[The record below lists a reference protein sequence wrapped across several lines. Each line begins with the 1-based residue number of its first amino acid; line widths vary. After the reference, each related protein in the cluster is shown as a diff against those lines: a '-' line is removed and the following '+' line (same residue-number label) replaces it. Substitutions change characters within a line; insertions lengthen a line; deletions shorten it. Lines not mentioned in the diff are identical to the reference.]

1 MMSCGWKTTRQGRTS
16 MRLSAIFPF
25 LSTLKTYSPRD
36 FKADLTAALT
46 VTPMAVP
53 QAMAYAIIAGVHP
66 QYGIYAC
73 MLPVV
78 MAALWGSS
86 RFMAAGPTNAISMV
100 LFSTM
105 ATISVGGTL
114 IINMPEEIRM
124 TYIFGLALFCG
135 LIQVGMGLAR
145 LGDLANFISH
155 SVMVAFTTG
164 AALLIGMG
172 QLKTVFGIPGPKK
185 AGFFHQMFDV
195 LHGLPQLNE
204 WCVGLA
210 ALTIAL
216 ALSLKRIS
224 HRFPASLAAL
234 ALVTAASWYLEA
246 DKHGVP
252 LVGAIPSVIPPLSMP
267 PAFDLAAVR
276 DLFMPALALALLG
289 TVESLA
295 IGKQLAS
302 VRNDSFD
309 GSQEL
314 IGQGLGNMAA
324 GITSG
329 IPGCGSFTRSA
340 LMVTSGGRTRMGT
353 VFSGLLAL
361 PMLFALAPFIAWLPL
376 PALGGIL
383 LIIAVQMIDIE
394 AIRLCLVATRI
405 DRIVLSLTFASTL
418 IFDLEKAIFIG
429 VLLSLVLFIYK
440 TAHPRVRRL
449 RPNDPLLR
457 EAPENMP
464 DGIAVYVVEGTLFF
478 GAIHE
483 LERQLYEEDEE
494 PTRLVVLHLT
504 RVFWLDASGAYA
516 LSQFVERCYA
526 RSIPVIL
533 VVGSRSVNRILQ
545 RTGILDY
552 LSNGFVA
559 ETINEGLRQATQ
571 LLSRITCRDGLCTYP
586 VPGIAPLAESAAA
599 TYAGQTPLQDA
610 PGKDA
615 DQDETPPLFEATE
628 AGAAASTA
636 PTQIDQLPLDMDDHD
651 DEEHSEPGSAT
662 DETGRESRADYADAA
677 PGGTDRMLKSP
688 SGAFTTGTSGPLCDD
703 AAPASGMADSLP
715 DDVAQGSIII
725 VGPRPPAEFPGVD
738 DLQGPPMPEDKRKAP

>member
-1 MMSCGWKTTRQGRTS
+1 
-16 MRLSAIFPF
+16 MRLTGIFPF
-25 LSTLKTYSPRD
+25 LTTLKTYTPLD
-36 FKADLTAALT
+36 FRADLMAAIT

-73 MLPVV
+73 MLPVIL
-78 MAALWGSS
+78 AALWGSS

-100 LFSTM
+100 IFSTM
-105 ATISVGGTL
+105 ATVSVGGVHIL
-114 IINMPEEIRM
+114 NLPEEVRM

-172 QLKTVFGIPGPKK
+172 QIKTVLGIPGPKK
-185 AGFFHQMFDV
+185 AGFFHQIFDV
-195 LHGLPQLNE
+195 LHGLPQANF

-210 ALTIAL
+210 ALTIVL
-216 ALSLKRIS
+216 AVSFKRVS
-224 HRFPASLAAL
+224 RRFPASLAAL
-234 ALVTAASWYLEA
+234 AVVTAIAWYFKV
-246 DKHGVP
+246 DQYGVR
-252 LVGAIPSVIPPLSMP
+252 LVGIIPNVIPPLSVP
-267 PAFDLAAVR
+267 PAFDLSAVR

-302 VRNDSFD
+302 VKNDSFD

-314 IGQGLGNMAA
+314 IGQGLANMAA
-324 GITSG
+324 GVTSG

-340 LMVTSGGRTRMGT
+340 LMVTSGGHTRMGT
-353 VFSGLLAL
+353 VFSGVLAL
-361 PMLFALAPFIAWLPL
+361 PMLFVLAPFFAWLPL

-383 LIIAVQMIDIE
+383 LIIAAGMIDIE

-405 DRIVLSLTFASTL
+405 DRIVLSMTFASTL
-418 IFDLEKAIFIG
+418 VFDLEKAIFIG

-449 RPNDPLLR
+449 RANDPLLR
-457 EAPENMP
+457 DAPPGLP
-464 DGIAVYVVEGTLFF
+464 DGIAVYVIEGTLFF

-494 PTRLVVLHLT
+494 PARLVVLHLS

-516 LSQFVERCYA
+516 LSQFVERCYS

-533 VVGSRSVNRILQ
+533 VVGSRSVRRILE
-545 RTGILDY
+545 RTGILDH

-559 ETINEGLRQATQ
+559 ETTNDGLRQAAA
-571 LLSRITCRDGLCTYP
+571 LLNRVACRDDECVYP
-586 VPGIAPLAESAAA
+586 VPGLAAPGASAASSG
-599 TYAGQTPLQDA
+599 AGA
-610 PGKDA
+610 PGQLGSASGPAEDPAADA
-615 DQDETPPLFEATE
+615 KGAPPIMEATE

-636 PTQIDQLPLDMDDHD
+636 PTQLDQMSLDIHD
-651 DEEHSEPGSAT
+651 
-662 DETGRESRADYADAA
+662 ADAA
-677 PGGTDRMLKSP
+677 HTAQSPNNTD
-688 SGAFTTGTSGPLCDD
+688 SGASP
-703 AAPASGMADSLP
+703 APKAQAGAMPDHVAEAS
-715 DDVAQGSIII
+715 ITI
-725 VGPRPPAEFPGVD
+725 VGPRQPAAFPGSD
-738 DLQGPPMPEDKRKAP
+738 ELQGPSVPEADQPTPQK

>member
-1 MMSCGWKTTRQGRTS
+1 
-16 MRLSAIFPF
+16 MRLTGIFPF
-25 LSTLKTYSPRD
+25 LTTLKTYTPRD
-36 FKADLTAALT
+36 FRADLMAAIT

-73 MLPVV
+73 MLPVIL
-78 MAALWGSS
+78 AALWGSS

-100 LFSTM
+100 IFSTM
-105 ATISVGGTL
+105 ATVSVGGVHIL
-114 IINMPEEIRM
+114 NLPEEVRM

-172 QLKTVFGIPGPKK
+172 QVKTVLGIPGPKK
-185 AGFFHQMFDV
+185 AGFFHQIFDV
-195 LHGLPQLNE
+195 LHGLPQANY

-210 ALTIAL
+210 ALTIVL
-216 ALSLKRIS
+216 AISFKRVS
-224 HRFPASLAAL
+224 RRFPASLAAL
-234 ALVTAASWYLEA
+234 AVVTAIAWYFKV
-246 DKHGVP
+246 DQHGVR
-252 LVGAIPSVIPPLSMP
+252 LVGIIPNVIPPLSVP
-267 PAFDLAAVR
+267 PAFDLSAVR

-302 VRNDSFD
+302 VRNDCFD

-314 IGQGLGNMAA
+314 IGQGLANMAA
-324 GITSG
+324 GVTSG

-353 VFSGLLAL
+353 VFSGVLAL
-361 PMLFALAPFIAWLPL
+361 PMLFVLAPFFAWLPL

-383 LIIAVQMIDIE
+383 LIIAAGMIDIE

-405 DRIVLSLTFASTL
+405 DRIVLSMTFASTL

-449 RPNDPLLR
+449 RANDPLLR
-457 EAPENMP
+457 DAPAGRP
-464 DGIAVYVVEGTLFF
+464 DGIAVYVIEGTLFF

-494 PTRLVVLHLT
+494 PARLVVLHLT

-533 VVGSRSVNRILQ
+533 VVGSRSVKRILE
-545 RTGILDY
+545 RTGILDH

-559 ETINEGLRQATQ
+559 ETTNDGLRQAAA
-571 LLSRITCRDGLCTYP
+571 LLSRVACRDDECVYP
-586 VPGIAPLAESAAA
+586 VPGLAAPAASAASA
-599 TYAGQTPLQDA
+599 ASSGAGA
-610 PGKDA
+610 PGQLGTVSDPAEDA
-615 DQDETPPLFEATE
+615 AAGSEATPPVLEATE

-636 PTQIDQLPLDMDDHD
+636 PTQLDQMPLDLH
-651 DEEHSEPGSAT
+651 A
-662 DETGRESRADYADAA
+662 ADAA
-677 PGGTDRMLKSP
+677 HAAQPPNSVDKGASP
-688 SGAFTTGTSGPLCDD
+688 DNARIGEHGSGAAVSDSS
-703 AAPASGMADSLP
+703 AAPAAEAQAGTMP
-715 DDVAQGSIII
+715 DHVAEASITI
-725 VGPRPPAEFPGVD
+725 VGPRQPAAFS
-738 DLQGPPMPEDKRKAP
+738 GPDELRGTPAPQADQPTPRK

>member
-1 MMSCGWKTTRQGRTS
+1 
-16 MRLSAIFPF
+16 MRLTGIFPF
-25 LSTLKTYSPRD
+25 LTTLKTYTPLD
-36 FKADLTAALT
+36 FRADLMAAIT

-73 MLPVV
+73 MLPVIL
-78 MAALWGSS
+78 AALWGSS

-100 LFSTM
+100 IFSTM
-105 ATISVGGTL
+105 ATVSVGGVHIL
-114 IINMPEEIRM
+114 NLPEEVRM

-172 QLKTVFGIPGPKK
+172 QIKTVLGIPGPKK
-185 AGFFHQMFDV
+185 AGFFHQIFDV
-195 LHGLPQLNE
+195 LHGLPQANF

-210 ALTIAL
+210 ALTIVL
-216 ALSLKRIS
+216 AISFKRVS
-224 HRFPASLAAL
+224 RRFPASLAAL
-234 ALVTAASWYLEA
+234 AVVTAIAWYFKV
-246 DKHGVP
+246 DQYGVR
-252 LVGAIPSVIPPLSMP
+252 LVGIIPNVIPPLSVP
-267 PAFDLAAVR
+267 PAFDLSAVR

-302 VRNDSFD
+302 VKNDSFD

-314 IGQGLGNMAA
+314 IGQGLANMAA
-324 GITSG
+324 GVTSG

-340 LMVTSGGRTRMGT
+340 LMVTSGGHTRMGT
-353 VFSGLLAL
+353 VFSGVLAL
-361 PMLFALAPFIAWLPL
+361 PMLFVLAPFFAWLPL

-383 LIIAVQMIDIE
+383 LIIAAGMIDIE

-405 DRIVLSLTFASTL
+405 DRIVLSMTFASTL
-418 IFDLEKAIFIG
+418 VFDLEKAIFIG

-457 EAPENMP
+457 DAPPGLP
-464 DGIAVYVVEGTLFF
+464 DGIAVYVIEGTLFF

-494 PTRLVVLHLT
+494 PARLVVLHLS

-533 VVGSRSVNRILQ
+533 VVGSRSVRRILE
-545 RTGILDY
+545 RTGILDH

-559 ETINEGLRQATQ
+559 ETTNDGLRQAAA
-571 LLSRITCRDGLCTYP
+571 LLNRVACRDDECVYP
-586 VPGIAPLAESAAA
+586 VPGLAASTASAVSSGAGASRQTGSASGPAEDPAADARSAP
-599 TYAGQTPLQDA
+599 PVM
-610 PGKDA
+610 
-615 DQDETPPLFEATE
+615 EATE

-636 PTQIDQLPLDMDDHD
+636 PTQLDQMPLDTHD
-651 DEEHSEPGSAT
+651 
-662 DETGRESRADYADAA
+662 ADADHTA
-677 PGGTDRMLKSP
+677 QSPNSTDGGLSPDDARIGTDGCGAAV
-688 SGAFTTGTSGPLCDD
+688 SGAAVSDSGASP
-703 AAPASGMADSLP
+703 APKAQAGAMPDHVAEAS
-715 DDVAQGSIII
+715 ITI
-725 VGPRPPAEFPGVD
+725 VGPRQPAAFPGSD
-738 DLQGPPMPEDKRKAP
+738 ELQGPTALDTEPPTPRK

>member
-1 MMSCGWKTTRQGRTS
+1 

-25 LSTLKTYSPRD
+25 LSTLKGYSPKD
-36 FKADLTAALT
+36 FRADITAALT

-100 LFSTM
+100 LFTTM

-164 AALLIGMG
+164 AALLIAMG
-172 QLKTVFGIPGPKK
+172 QVKTVFGIPGPKK

-204 WCVGLA
+204 WCLGLA
-210 ALTIAL
+210 ALTIVL
-216 ALSLKRIS
+216 ALTLKRIS
-224 HRFPASLAAL
+224 RRFPSSLAAL
-234 ALVTAASWYLEA
+234 ALVTAISWYLGA
-246 DKHGVP
+246 DKYGVP

-267 PAFDLAAVR
+267 PAFDLEAVR

-302 VRNDSFD
+302 VKNDSFD

-383 LIIAVQMIDIE
+383 LIIAAQMIDIE

-405 DRIVLSLTFASTL
+405 DRFVLSLTFASTL

-449 RPNDPLLR
+449 RANDPLLR
-457 EAPENMP
+457 EAPTDLP

-504 RVFWLDASGAYA
+504 RVFWLDASGAFA

-533 VVGSRSVNRILQ
+533 VVGSRSVNKILQ

-559 ETINEGLRQATQ
+559 ETINEGLRQAIQ
-571 LLSRITCRDGLCTYP
+571 LLNRITCRNGLCTYP
-586 VPGIAPLAESAAA
+586 VPGIAPLAEASASL
-599 TYAGQTPLQDA
+599 AGQTPPQGLA
-610 PGKDA
+610 ARDA
-615 DQDETPPLFEATE
+615 DQGNADILLEATE

-636 PTQIDQLPLDMDDHD
+636 PTQIDQLPLDMDAQN
-651 DEEHSEPGSAT
+651 DEEHSEAGKTDGT
-662 DETGRESRADYADAA
+662 DETGRERRADCASSADA
-677 PGGTDRMLKSP
+677 S
-688 SGAFTTGTSGPLCDD
+688 SGASADSASASSSPAAGASGPRCE
-703 AAPASGMADSLP
+703 ASAPVADRAEPLP
-715 DDVAQGSIII
+715 DDAPQTSIII
-725 VGPRPPAEFPGVD
+725 VGPRPPAAFPGVN
-738 DLQGPPMPEDKRKAP
+738 DLQGPPMPEDENRGRNGGTNN

>member
-1 MMSCGWKTTRQGRTS
+1 
-16 MRLSAIFPF
+16 MRLTGIFPF
-25 LSTLKTYSPRD
+25 LATLKTYTPRD
-36 FKADLTAALT
+36 FRADLMAAIT

-73 MLPVV
+73 MLPVIL
-78 MAALWGSS
+78 AALWGSS

-100 LFSTM
+100 IFSTM
-105 ATISVGGTL
+105 ATVSVGGVHIL
-114 IINMPEEIRM
+114 NLPEEVRM

-145 LGDLANFISH
+145 MGDLANFISH

-172 QLKTVFGIPGPKK
+172 QIKTVLGIPGPKK
-185 AGFFHQMFDV
+185 AGFFHQIFDV
-195 LHGLPQLNE
+195 LHGLPQANY

-210 ALTIAL
+210 ALTIVL
-216 ALSLKRIS
+216 AISFKRVS
-224 HRFPASLAAL
+224 RRFPASLAAL
-234 ALVTAASWYLEA
+234 AVVTAIAWYYKV
-246 DKHGVP
+246 DQYGVR
-252 LVGAIPSVIPPLSMP
+252 LVGAIPNVIPPLSVP

-276 DLFMPALALALLG
+276 DLFMPALALAMLG
-289 TVESLA
+289 AVESLA

-302 VRNDSFD
+302 VKNDSFD

-314 IGQGLGNMAA
+314 VGQGLANMAA
-324 GITSG
+324 GVTSG

-340 LMVTSGGRTRMGT
+340 LMVTSGGHTRMGT
-353 VFSGLLAL
+353 VFSGVLAL
-361 PMLFALAPFIAWLPL
+361 PMLFVLAPFFAWLPL

-383 LIIAVQMIDIE
+383 LIIAAGMIDIE

-405 DRIVLSLTFASTL
+405 DRIVLSMTFASTL

-449 RPNDPLLR
+449 RANDPLLR
-457 EAPENMP
+457 DAPAELP
-464 DGIAVYVVEGTLFF
+464 DGIAVYLIEGTLFF

-494 PTRLVVLHLT
+494 PARLVVLHLT

-533 VVGSRSVNRILQ
+533 VVGSRSVKRILE
-545 RTGILDY
+545 RTGILDH

-559 ETINEGLRQATQ
+559 ETTNDGLRQAAT
-571 LLSRITCRDGLCTYP
+571 LLNRVTCRDDACVYP
-586 VPGIAPLAESAAA
+586 VPDLAVQAASSGAGAPGQPGTASGTGENAAA
-599 TYAGQTPLQDA
+599 EAENA
-610 PGKDA
+610 
-615 DQDETPPLFEATE
+615 PPLLEASE

-636 PTQIDQLPLDMDDHD
+636 PTQLDQMPLDIHDVDADHTA
-651 DEEHSEPGSAT
+651 HPISADKGLSPDNALT
-662 DETGRESRADYADAA
+662 
-677 PGGTDRMLKSP
+677 GTDGF
-688 SGAFTTGTSGPLCDD
+688 GAAVSDNAAASAAEVQTGHMSDQV
-703 AAPASGMADSLP
+703 AEAS
-715 DDVAQGSIII
+715 ITI
-725 VGPRPPAEFPGVD
+725 VGPRPPAAFPGPD
-738 DLQGPPMPEDKRKAP
+738 ELQGPSVPRADQPTPRK

>member
-1 MMSCGWKTTRQGRTS
+1 
-16 MRLSAIFPF
+16 MRLTGIFPF
-25 LSTLKTYSPRD
+25 LTTLKAYTPLD
-36 FKADLTAALT
+36 FRADLMAAIT

-78 MAALWGSS
+78 LAALWGSS

-100 LFSTM
+100 IFSTM
-105 ATISVGGTL
+105 ATVSVGGVHIL
-114 IINMPEEIRM
+114 NLPEEVRM

-172 QLKTVFGIPGPKK
+172 QIKTVLGIPGPKK
-185 AGFFHQMFDV
+185 AGFFHQIFDV
-195 LHGLPQLNE
+195 LHGLPQANF

-210 ALTIAL
+210 ALTIVL
-216 ALSLKRIS
+216 AISFKRVS
-224 HRFPASLAAL
+224 RRFPASLAAL
-234 ALVTAASWYLEA
+234 AVVTAIAWYFKV
-246 DKHGVP
+246 DQYGVR
-252 LVGAIPSVIPPLSMP
+252 LVGIIPNVIPPLSVP
-267 PAFDLAAVR
+267 PAFDLSAVR

-302 VRNDSFD
+302 VKNDNFD

-314 IGQGLGNMAA
+314 IGQGLANMAA
-324 GITSG
+324 GVTSG

-340 LMVTSGGRTRMGT
+340 LMVTSGGHTRMGT
-353 VFSGLLAL
+353 VFSGVLAL
-361 PMLFALAPFIAWLPL
+361 PMLFVLAPFFAWLPL

-383 LIIAVQMIDIE
+383 LIIAVGMIDIE

-405 DRIVLSLTFASTL
+405 DRIVLSMTFASTL
-418 IFDLEKAIFIG
+418 VFDLEKAIFIG

-457 EAPENMP
+457 DAPAGLP
-464 DGIAVYVVEGTLFF
+464 DGIAVYVIEGTLFF

-494 PTRLVVLHLT
+494 PARLVVLHLS

-516 LSQFVERCYA
+516 LSQFVERCYS

-533 VVGSRSVNRILQ
+533 VVGSRSVRRILE
-545 RTGILDY
+545 RTGILDH

-559 ETINEGLRQATQ
+559 ETTNDGLRQAAA
-571 LLSRITCRDGLCTYP
+571 LLNRVACRDDECVYP
-586 VPGIAPLAESAAA
+586 VPGLAALAASAASSG
-599 TYAGQTPLQDA
+599 AGASGQMGTASGPAEDPAADA
-610 PGKDA
+610 KSA
-615 DQDETPPLFEATE
+615 SAVMEATE

-636 PTQIDQLPLDMDDHD
+636 PTQLDQMSLDIHD
-651 DEEHSEPGSAT
+651 
-662 DETGRESRADYADAA
+662 ADAA
-677 PGGTDRMLKSP
+677 HTAQSPNNTD
-688 SGAFTTGTSGPLCDD
+688 SGASP
-703 AAPASGMADSLP
+703 APKAQAGAMSDHVAEAS
-715 DDVAQGSIII
+715 ITI
-725 VGPRPPAEFPGVD
+725 VGPRQPAAFPGSD
-738 DLQGPPMPEDKRKAP
+738 ELQGPSVPEADQPTPQK

>member
-1 MMSCGWKTTRQGRTS
+1 
-16 MRLSAIFPF
+16 MRLTGIFPF
-25 LSTLKTYSPRD
+25 LATLKTYTPRD
-36 FKADLTAALT
+36 FRADLMAAIT

-73 MLPVV
+73 MLPVIL
-78 MAALWGSS
+78 AALWGSS

-100 LFSTM
+100 IFSTM
-105 ATISVGGTL
+105 ATVSVGGVHIL
-114 IINMPEEIRM
+114 NLPEEVRM

-145 LGDLANFISH
+145 MGDLANFISH

-172 QLKTVFGIPGPKK
+172 QIKTVLGIPGPKK
-185 AGFFHQMFDV
+185 AGFFHQIFDV
-195 LHGLPQLNE
+195 LHGLPQANY

-210 ALTIAL
+210 ALTIVL
-216 ALSLKRIS
+216 AISFKRVS
-224 HRFPASLAAL
+224 RRFPASLAAL
-234 ALVTAASWYLEA
+234 AVVTAIAWYYKV
-246 DKHGVP
+246 DQYGVR
-252 LVGAIPSVIPPLSMP
+252 LVGAIPNVIPPLSVP

-276 DLFMPALALALLG
+276 DLFMPALALAMLG
-289 TVESLA
+289 AVESLA

-302 VRNDSFD
+302 VKNDSFD

-314 IGQGLGNMAA
+314 VGQGLANMAA
-324 GITSG
+324 GVTSG

-340 LMVTSGGRTRMGT
+340 LMVTSGGHTRMGT
-353 VFSGLLAL
+353 VFSGVLAL
-361 PMLFALAPFIAWLPL
+361 PMLFVLAPFFAWLPL

-383 LIIAVQMIDIE
+383 LIIAAGMIDIE

-405 DRIVLSLTFASTL
+405 DRIVLSMTFASTL

-449 RPNDPLLR
+449 RANDPLLR
-457 EAPENMP
+457 DAPAELP
-464 DGIAVYVVEGTLFF
+464 DGIAVYLIEGTLFF

-494 PTRLVVLHLT
+494 PARLVVLHLT

-533 VVGSRSVNRILQ
+533 VVGSRSVKRILE
-545 RTGILDY
+545 RTGILDH

-559 ETINEGLRQATQ
+559 ETTNDGLRQAAT
-571 LLSRITCRDGLCTYP
+571 LLNRVTCRDDACVYP
-586 VPGIAPLAESAAA
+586 VPDLAVQAASSGAGAPGQPGTASGTGENAAA
-599 TYAGQTPLQDA
+599 EAENA
-610 PGKDA
+610 
-615 DQDETPPLFEATE
+615 PPLLEASE

-636 PTQIDQLPLDMDDHD
+636 PTQLDQMPLDIHDVDADHTAQ
-651 DEEHSEPGSAT
+651 SPISADKGLSPDNALT
-662 DETGRESRADYADAA
+662 
-677 PGGTDRMLKSP
+677 GTDG
-688 SGAFTTGTSGPLCDD
+688 SGAAVSDN
-703 AAPASGMADSLP
+703 AAASAAEVQAGHMSDQ
-715 DDVAQGSIII
+715 VAEASITI
-725 VGPRPPAEFPGVD
+725 VGPRPPAAFPGPD
-738 DLQGPPMPEDKRKAP
+738 ELQGPSVPRADQPTPRK

>member
-1 MMSCGWKTTRQGRTS
+1 
-16 MRLSAIFPF
+16 MRLTGIFPF
-25 LSTLKTYSPRD
+25 LTTLKTYTPRD
-36 FKADLTAALT
+36 FRADLMAAIT

-73 MLPVV
+73 MLPVIL
-78 MAALWGSS
+78 AALWGSS

-100 LFSTM
+100 IFSTM
-105 ATISVGGTL
+105 ATVSVGGVHIL
-114 IINMPEEIRM
+114 NLPEEVRM

-172 QLKTVFGIPGPKK
+172 QVKTVLGIPGPKK
-185 AGFFHQMFDV
+185 AGFFHQIFDV
-195 LHGLPQLNE
+195 LHGLPQANY

-210 ALTIAL
+210 ALTIVL
-216 ALSLKRIS
+216 AIS
-224 HRFPASLAAL
+224 FRRVSRRFPASLAAL
-234 ALVTAASWYLEA
+234 AVVTAIAWYFKV
-246 DKHGVP
+246 DQHGVR
-252 LVGAIPSVIPPLSMP
+252 LVGAIPNVIPPLSVP

-314 IGQGLGNMAA
+314 IGQGLANMAA
-324 GITSG
+324 GVTSG

-353 VFSGLLAL
+353 VFSGVLAL
-361 PMLFALAPFIAWLPL
+361 PMLFVLAPFFAWLPL

-383 LIIAVQMIDIE
+383 LIIAAGMIDIE

-405 DRIVLSLTFASTL
+405 DRIVLSMTFASTL

-449 RPNDPLLR
+449 RANDPLLR
-457 EAPENMP
+457 DAPAGQP
-464 DGIAVYVVEGTLFF
+464 DGIAVYVIEGTLFF

-483 LERQLYEEDEE
+483 LERQLYEEDEQ
-494 PTRLVVLHLT
+494 PARLVVLHLT

-533 VVGSRSVNRILQ
+533 VVGSRSVKRILE
-545 RTGILDY
+545 RTGILDH

-559 ETINEGLRQATQ
+559 ETTNDGLRQAAA
-571 LLSRITCRDGLCTYP
+571 LLNRVACRDDECVYP
-586 VPGIAPLAESAAA
+586 VPGLAAPAASAASSG
-599 TYAGQTPLQDA
+599 AGA
-610 PGKDA
+610 PGQLGSVSGPANGDA
-615 DQDETPPLFEATE
+615 AGAEDTPPVMEATE

-636 PTQIDQLPLDMDDHD
+636 PTQLDQMPPDIHD
-651 DEEHSEPGSAT
+651 
-662 DETGRESRADYADAA
+662 ADAA
-677 PGGTDRMLKSP
+677 HTAQSPISAEGALSPDDARTGTDG
-688 SGAFTTGTSGPLCDD
+688 SGAAVSGHAVSDSDASPAAEAQAGTMPDHV
-703 AAPASGMADSLP
+703 AEAS
-715 DDVAQGSIII
+715 ITI
-725 VGPRPPAEFPGVD
+725 VGPRQPAAFPGPD
-738 DLQGPPMPEDKRKAP
+738 ELQGPSVPEADQPTPRK

>member
-1 MMSCGWKTTRQGRTS
+1 
-16 MRLSAIFPF
+16 MRLTGIFPF
-25 LSTLKTYSPRD
+25 LTTLKTYTPLD
-36 FKADLTAALT
+36 FRADLMAAIT

-78 MAALWGSS
+78 LAALWGSS

-100 LFSTM
+100 IFSTM
-105 ATISVGGTL
+105 ATVSVGGVHIL
-114 IINMPEEIRM
+114 NLPEEVRM

-172 QLKTVFGIPGPKK
+172 QIKTVLGIPGPKK
-185 AGFFHQMFDV
+185 AGFFHQIFDV
-195 LHGLPQLNE
+195 LHGLPQANF

-210 ALTIAL
+210 ALTIVL
-216 ALSLKRIS
+216 AVSFKRVS
-224 HRFPASLAAL
+224 RRFPASLAAL
-234 ALVTAASWYLEA
+234 AVVTAIAWYFKV
-246 DKHGVP
+246 DQYGVR
-252 LVGAIPSVIPPLSMP
+252 LVGIIPNVIPPLSVP
-267 PAFDLAAVR
+267 PAFDLSAVR

-302 VRNDSFD
+302 VKNDSFD

-314 IGQGLGNMAA
+314 IGQGLANMAA
-324 GITSG
+324 GVTSG

-340 LMVTSGGRTRMGT
+340 LMVTSGGHTRMGT
-353 VFSGLLAL
+353 VFSGVLAL
-361 PMLFALAPFIAWLPL
+361 PMLFVLAPFFAWLPL

-383 LIIAVQMIDIE
+383 LIIAAGMIDIE

-405 DRIVLSLTFASTL
+405 DRIVLSMTFASTL
-418 IFDLEKAIFIG
+418 VFDLEKAIFIG

-457 EAPENMP
+457 DAPPGLP
-464 DGIAVYVVEGTLFF
+464 DGIAVYVIEGTLFF

-494 PTRLVVLHLT
+494 PARLVVLHLS

-516 LSQFVERCYA
+516 LSQFVERCYS

-533 VVGSRSVNRILQ
+533 VVGSRSVRRILE
-545 RTGILDY
+545 RTGILDH

-559 ETINEGLRQATQ
+559 ETTNDGLRQAAA
-571 LLSRITCRDGLCTYP
+571 RVACRDDECVYP
-586 VPGIAPLAESAAA
+586 VPGLAAPTASAASSG
-599 TYAGQTPLQDA
+599 AGA
-610 PGKDA
+610 PGQLGSASGPTEDPTADA
-615 DQDETPPLFEATE
+615 KGAPPVMEATE

-636 PTQIDQLPLDMDDHD
+636 PTQLDQMPPDIHD
-651 DEEHSEPGSAT
+651 
-662 DETGRESRADYADAA
+662 ADAA
-677 PGGTDRMLKSP
+677 HTAQSPNSADGGLSPDDARIGTDGSHAAVSGP
-688 SGAFTTGTSGPLCDD
+688 AVSGSVVSGSAVSDSGASP
-703 AAPASGMADSLP
+703 APKAQAGAMPAHVAEAS
-715 DDVAQGSIII
+715 ITI
-725 VGPRPPAEFPGVD
+725 VGPRQPAAFPGSD
-738 DLQGPPMPEDKRKAP
+738 ELQGPPVAEADTPTPRK